1 MNTEQNVEGLNVSPA
16 IAKPMLCAVNHFS
29 PSSPDWLLSKYKGLR
44 EPDENRDNNFS
55 PLHDGIMTAIQN
67 NLLEH
72 NKEQFREVWSNS
84 MFPERLTKEIL
95 RLVELQIQR
104 GV

>member
-1 MNTEQNVEGLNVSPA
+1 MNKEQNVEGLHVSPA
-16 IAKPMLCAVNHFS
+16 IAKPMLCAVNHFAPAS
-29 PSSPDWLLSKYKGLR
+29 PEWLLSNYKGLR
-44 EPDENRDNNFS
+44 DIDEKRDKDFS
-55 PLHDGIMTAIQN
+55 PLHDSIMNAISS

-72 NKEQFREVWSNS
+72 NKEQFHQVWSQS

-95 RLVELQIQR
+95 RLVEQQIQR

>member
-1 MNTEQNVEGLNVSPA
+1 MQTVETTTSSPNSTNA
-16 IAKPMLCAVNHFS
+16 VLCAVNHFA
-29 PSSPDWLLSKYKGLR
+29 PASPDWLLSKYKGLR
-44 EPDENRDNNFS
+44 EPDEKRDKDFS
-55 PLHDGIMTAIQN
+55 PLHDSIMTAIQN

-72 NKEQFREVWSNS
+72 NKEQFRQVWSNS